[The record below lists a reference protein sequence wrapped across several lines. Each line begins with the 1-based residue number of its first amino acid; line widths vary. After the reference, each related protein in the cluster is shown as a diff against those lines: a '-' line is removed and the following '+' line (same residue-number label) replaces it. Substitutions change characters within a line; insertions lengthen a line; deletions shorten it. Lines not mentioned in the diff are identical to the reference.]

1 MKKVLIHQ
9 PYKYGDFINLI
20 PMVQKLDN
28 LGFDVIF
35 PHSYHTQDLVSYL
48 PNITT
53 FQIGA
58 TDINTSREYCKNNNA
73 ILIDCQY
80 SDSNNT
86 LCTINGGHLFIEE
99 IKYYTAENILK
110 CGINYNDKY
119 NLTWTRNFEKEEK
132 LQKILNIHNGDVY
145 SISHLIGDNNRTGN
159 IPEQF
164 KNDRIVEVIKL
175 PGYSLFDWYGVIL
188 NAKNIFTIQSSVQC
202 FVDCIKYH
210 LKHKNIF
217 LLNDTSEVDRLL
229 VPAYEWD
236 MSFFINKRLK

>member
-20 PMVQKLDN
+20 PMAQKLQN

-80 SDSNNT
+80 SDNNNT

-99 IKYYTAENILK
+99 IKYHTAENILK
-110 CGINYNDKY
+110 CGIKYSDKY
-119 NLTWTRNFEKEEK
+119 NLTWNRDLVKEINLK
-132 LQKILNIHNGDVY
+132 KMLNICDDDAY
-145 SISHLIGDNNRTGN
+145 SVSHLIGDNGRTSS
-159 IPEQF
+159 IPIKF
-164 KNDRIVEVIKL
+164 KNERIIEITKI
-175 PGYSLFDWYGVIL
+175 PGYSLFDWYGIIL
-188 NAKNIFTIQSSVQC
+188 NAKNIFVIQSSVQC

-210 LKHKNIF
+210 LNHRNIF

-236 MSFFINKRLK
+236 MSFFINNR